1 MYYSFIFIPLFISY
15 ICIHRKFTGTTKK
28 YIHDEHFDKWNTC
41 TVLYMVPPPPIK
53 QIVQNTY
60 VLKKNVYQYVCYMK
74 CLENSFLVQKCFS
87 EICTVFWVCLR
98 YVYLNSDYR
107 LKWTSPG
114 AISTMNFYPHPLP
127 TPSSSESWKPG
138 WSVTPSMCTGRV
150 WTLCPL
156 PFLLSTSTM
165 RVNHLHNLQFF

>member
-28 YIHDEHFDKWNTC
+28 YIHEHFDKWNMC
-41 TVLYMVPPPPIK
+41 TVLYMVPPNKTDCTKYICIEK
-53 QIVQNTY
+53 
-60 VLKKNVYQYVCYMK
+60 K
-74 CLENSFLVQKCFS
+74 CLS
-87 EICTVFWVCLR
+87 VCLL
-98 YVYLNSDYR
+98 YEMSWKFIPCAKMFFWDLHSILSMLKVCIFLNSDYR

-150 WTLCPL
+150 WTLCLL
-156 PFLLSTSTM
+156 PSLLLTSTM
-165 RVNHLHNLQFF
+165 RVRQFT